1 MELQLLR
8 DGVKPLMKESRYQ
21 HTLGCEA
28 VAYDLALIHGYDTE
42 KASIAGILHD
52 CAKDLSD
59 EELLGECKRLNIPI
73 TDIERQRALLL
84 HAKVGAAYAR
94 DKFGI
99 REEEILNAIIYHTT
113 GRPGMSLLEKIIFVA
128 DYIEPNR
135 RPLPNIDLIRR
146 TAYENLD
153 QAITLISKS
162 TLDYL
167 ESTGAAIDTLTIETY
182 HYYMR
187 LTHSNT

>member
-1 MELQLLR
+1 MELQQLR
-8 DGVKPLMKESRYQ
+8 DRVKPLMKDSRYQ

-52 CAKDLSD
+52 CAKDRSD
-59 EELLGECKRLNIPI
+59 EELLWECERRKLPV
-73 TDIERQRALLL
+73 TKIESQRTLLL
-84 HAKVGAAYAR
+84 HAKLGAAYAR
-94 DKFGI
+94 EEFGI
-99 REEEILNAIIYHTT
+99 RDEEILNAIIYHTT
-113 GRPGMSLLEKIIFVA
+113 GRPGMSLLEKIIFIA

-153 QAITLISKS
+153 QAITMISKS

-167 ESTGAAIDTLTIETY
+167 ESTGAAIDTLTRDTY
-182 HYYMR
+182 DYYKK
-187 LTHSNT
+187 LTQSNT